1 MTEELLKALPVFM
14 MSMLELWAAVPLG
27 FALKLHPFVNFTAS
41 ALGAASGAAL
51 VIFGGE
57 GIRRIYMRLRPAK
70 QSEDNKEKPAKGR
83 LAKIWDRYGIIGL
96 GLAAPWITGAPIGA
110 LIGIALKAEP
120 VKLMLWIAAGIVLC
134 AAVFVISGM
143 GLASV
148 MGTKMSFCASY
159 LC

>member
-1 MTEELLKALPVFM
+1 MTEELLKALPVFL

-41 ALGAASGAAL
+41 VLGAASGSAL
-51 VIFGGE
+51 VIFGSE
-57 GIRRIYMRLRPAK
+57 GIRRIYCRLRPLK
-70 QSEDNKEKPAKGR
+70 KTEYNKDKPPKGR
-83 LAKIWDRYGIIGL
+83 LARIWDRYGIIGL

-110 LIGIALKAEP
+110 LIGITLKAEP
-120 VKLMLWIAAGIVLC
+120 VKLMLWTAAGIVLC

-143 GLASV
+143 GLISV

-159 LC
+159 IS